1 MFKKDKAKK
10 KKTVNRID
18 TLIGR
23 HTHIRGDVSFSGGL
37 RVDGSVEGHINATG
51 DDSSVLTLSDNGSI
65 DGEVRVPNV
74 IINGQVNG
82 NVYASQHVE
91 LAPKARI
98 NGNLYYRMLEM
109 AMGSEVN
116 GHLIRAQKED
126 EDILQVEHE
135 VFDDDAEFQLE
146 QKATP

>member
-1 MFKKDKAKK
+1 MFKKDKPKK
-10 KKTVNRID
+10 SKSTNRID

-23 HTHIRGDVSFSGGL
+23 HTHIKGDINFSGGL
-37 RVDGSVEGHINATG
+37 RIDGSIAGNINATE
-51 DDSSVLTLSDNGSI
+51 DDTSLLTLSDHGNI
-65 DGEVRVPNV
+65 EGEVRVPNV
-74 IINGQVNG
+74 IINGQVTG

-116 GHLIRAQKED
+116 GHLIRAQEQS
-126 EDILQVEHE
+126 EDILSVEHE
-135 VFDDDAEFQLE
+135 VFDNEEQFHLE
-146 QKATP
+146 QKA

>member
-37 RVDGSVEGHINATG
+37 RVDGSIEGNINATG

>member
-1 MFKKDKAKK
+1 MFNKSKP
-10 KKTVNRID
+10 KKTKTTTRID

-23 HTHIRGDVSFSGGL
+23 HTHIKGDISFSGGL
-37 RVDGSVEGHINATG
+37 RVDGSVEGNINATA
-51 DDSSVLTLSDNGSI
+51 DDTSLLTLSDQGSI
-65 DGEVRVPNV
+65 EGDVRVPNL

-82 NVYASQHVE
+82 NVFASQHVE

-116 GHLIRAQKED
+116 GHLIRAQED
-126 EDILQVEHE
+126 SEDILQVEHE
-135 VFDDDAEFQLE
+135 IFEDEEQFHLE
-146 QKATP
+146 QKA

>member
-1 MFKKDKAKK
+1 MFKKDKPKK
-10 KKTVNRID
+10 NKSTNRID

-23 HTHIRGDVSFSGGL
+23 HTHIKGDISFSGGL
-37 RVDGSVEGHINATG
+37 RIDGSIEGNINATG
-51 DDSSVLTLSDNGSI
+51 DDASLLTLSDHGSI

-82 NVYASQHVE
+82 NVYASHHVE
-91 LAPKARI
+91 LAPQARI

-116 GHLIRAQKED
+116 GHLIRAHDEN

-135 VFDDDAEFQLE
+135 VFDEDASFHLE
-146 QKATP
+146 QKG

>member
-1 MFKKDKAKK
+1 MFKKDKARK

-23 HTHIRGDVSFSGGL
+23 HTHIKGDVSFSGGL
-37 RVDGSVEGHINATG
+37 RVDGSIEGNINATG

-65 DGEVRVPNV
+65 DGEVRVPNM

-116 GHLIRAQKED
+116 GHLIRAQEED

-135 VFDDDAEFQLE
+135 VFDDDGQFQLE
-146 QKATP
+146 QKATS

>member
-1 MFKKDKAKK
+1 MFKKNKAKK
-10 KKTVNRID
+10 AKSTTRID

-23 HTHIRGDVSFSGGL
+23 HTDMKGNISFSGGL
-37 RVDGSVEGHINATG
+37 RIDGSIEGNITATD
-51 DDSSVLTLSDNGSI
+51 DDSAVLTLSDHGRI
-65 DGEVRVPNV
+65 DGDVRVPNI

-82 NVYASQHVE
+82 NVYVSQHVE

-116 GHLIRAQKED
+116 GHLIRAQDESED
-126 EDILQVEHE
+126 VLQVEHE
-135 VFDDDAEFQLE
+135 VFDDDAQFQLE
-146 QKATP
+146 QKA

>member
-10 KKTVNRID
+10 RKSTTRID

-23 HTHIRGDVSFSGGL
+23 HTHIKGDISFSGGL
-37 RVDGSVEGHINATG
+37 RIDGSVAGNINATA
-51 DDSSVLTLSDNGSI
+51 DNTSLLTLSDQGSI
-65 DGEVRVPNV
+65 EGDVRVPNV

-82 NVYASQHVE
+82 NLFASEHVE

-98 NGNLYYRMLEM
+98 NGNVYYRMLEM

-116 GHLIRAQKED
+116 GHLIRAKEED
-126 EDILQVEHE
+126 EDILHVEHE
-135 VFDDDAEFQLE
+135 VFDDEEQFHLE
-146 QKATP
+146 QKS

>member
-37 RVDGSVEGHINATG
+37 RVDGSVEGNINATG
-51 DDSSVLTLSDNGSI
+51 DDSSVLTISDNGSI

>member
-1 MFKKDKAKK
+1 MFKKNKAKK
-10 KKTVNRID
+10 NKSTNRID

-23 HTHIRGDVSFSGGL
+23 HTHIKGDISFSGGL
-37 RVDGSVEGHINATG
+37 RIDGSIEGNINATG
-51 DDSSVLTLSDNGSI
+51 DDSSLLTLSDHGSI
-65 DGEVRVPNV
+65 DGEVRVPNI

-82 NVYASQHVE
+82 NVFASQHVE

-116 GHLIRAQKED
+116 GHLIRAQDDSED
-126 EDILQVEHE
+126 VLQVEHE
-135 VFDDDAEFQLE
+135 VFDDEEQFHLE
-146 QKATP
+146 QKAGS

>member
-1 MFKKDKAKK
+1 MFKKDKPKK
-10 KKTVNRID
+10 KKSVNRID

-23 HTHIRGDVSFSGGL
+23 HTHIKGDVSFSGGL
-37 RVDGSVEGHINATG
+37 RVDGSVEGNINATG
-51 DDSSVLTLSDNGSI
+51 DDNSVLTLSDHGRI

-74 IINGQVNG
+74 IINGEVNG

-98 NGNLYYRMLEM
+98 NGNLYYHMLEM

-116 GHLIRAQKED
+116 GHLIRAQQED
-126 EDILQVEHE
+126 ENILQVEHE
-135 VFDDDAEFQLE
+135 VFDDDAQFHLE
-146 QKATP
+146 QKASS

>member
-1 MFKKDKAKK
+1 MFNKSKP
-10 KKTVNRID
+10 KKTKTTTRID

-23 HTHIRGDVSFSGGL
+23 HTHIKGDISFSGGL
-37 RVDGSVEGHINATG
+37 RVDGSVEGNINATA
-51 DDSSVLTLSDNGSI
+51 DDTSLLTLSDQGSI
-65 DGEVRVPNV
+65 EGDVRVPNL

-82 NVYASQHVE
+82 NVFASQHVE

-116 GHLIRAQKED
+116 GHLIRAQED
-126 EDILQVEHE
+126 SEDILHVEHE
-135 VFDDDAEFQLE
+135 IFEDEEQFHLE
-146 QKATP
+146 QKA

>member
-1 MFKKDKAKK
+1 MFKKKK
-10 KKTVNRID
+10 PKKNKSTSRID

-23 HTHIRGDVSFSGGL
+23 HTHIKGDISFSGGL
-37 RVDGSVEGHINATG
+37 RIDGSVAGNVNATA
-51 DDSSVLTLSDNGSI
+51 DDTSLLTLSDHGSI
-65 DGEVRVPNV
+65 EGEVRVPNI
-74 IINGQVNG
+74 IINGEVNG
-82 NVYASQHVE
+82 NVYASQYVE

-116 GHLIRAQKED
+116 GHLIRAQDES

-135 VFDDDAEFQLE
+135 IFDEEEHYQLE
-146 QKATP
+146 QKA